1 MSSVLKGS
9 SLENYDLL
17 TNFQS
22 HGRLGRDI
30 LKLEN
35 DMFCDTSGQGP
46 CWVMGRYSIGLAWV
60 PEVATD
66 LCLVPFPAL
75 GTRATETVY
84 SEIRKVDPSESGAPD
99 FRGGRVHARII
110 DGALRVARGIKP
122 RRSSTL
128 RA

>member
-9 SLENYDLL
+9 NPEIYDPL
-17 TNFQS
+17 TYFQS

-35 DMFCDTSGQGP
+35 GMFCDTSGRGP
-46 CWVMGRYSIGLAWV
+46 CWVMGRFSSGLAWV

-75 GTRATETVY
+75 GTRSTETVY
-84 SEIRKVDPSESGAPD
+84 SEIRKVDPSE
-99 FRGGRVHARII
+99 
-110 DGALRVARGIKP
+110 
-122 RRSSTL
+122 
-128 RA
+128 